1 LIIPEDIKKSLNS
14 VREIEGFTTGAWLG
28 LCDYVG
34 VIALPILKS
43 A

>member
-1 LIIPEDIKKSLNS
+1 VAFSFINS
-14 VREIEGFTTGAWLG
+14 VRGIEGFTTDAWLG